1 MATVMIGVDP
11 HKRSNTVAVLD
22 GRERELD
29 GGRFVNDTAGYKA
42 LKVFA
47 ERFEQ
52 RVWAVEGARGAGRHL
67 AQRLVADGETVVDV
81 PAKLAARVRVFS
93 TGQGRKNDAADAR
106 SVGVAALRTATL
118 LQVLPDDVVVTLKLL
133 SDRRGELV
141 AARTQAINRLHRL
154 LAELRAGGSRRGLT
168 AAKAK
173 TILAG
178 IRPRDAVG
186 KTRRQLAADH
196 LADVVAL
203 ERKIAVVEARLVETV
218 RASGTTLTSL
228 YGVGPV
234 TAARILGEVR
244 DIARFDTRHH
254 FATFTGAAPIEASSG
269 DVIRHRLNRGGNRK
283 LNHALHMIAIVQI
296 RKDGPSRAYYLRK
309 RAEGKS
315 KKEALRCL
323 KRRISDA
330 VYRQLLIDAGLDIK
344 AGPGGQSGA
353 SLQPSATGLHTL
365 ETGSSDQPLS
375 GPTTQATPP
384 EKVAS

>member
-1 MATVMIGVDP
+1 MIAVDP

-22 GRERELD
+22 GKEREID

-42 LKVFA
+42 LRAFA

-52 RVWAVEGARGAGRHL
+52 RVWAVQGARGVGRHL

-81 PAKLAARVRVFS
+81 PAKLAARVRVLA

-133 SDRRGELV
+133 SDRRSELV

-168 AAKAK
+168 AANAR

-178 IRPRDAVG
+178 IRPRDPVG

-203 ERKIAVVEARLVETV
+203 ERKIVAVKARIADAVN
-218 RASGTTLTSL
+218 ASGTTLTQL
-228 YGVGPV
+228 YGVGAV
-234 TAARILGEVR
+234 TAARILGEVG
-244 DIARFDTRHH
+244 DIARFATRNH
-254 FATFTGAAPIEASSG
+254 FATFTGTAPIEASSG
-269 DVIRHRLNRGGNRK
+269 DVIRHRLNRGGNRR

-296 RKDGPSRAYYLRK
+296 RRDGPSRAYYLRK

-315 KKEALRCL
+315 KEALRCL

-330 VYRQLLIDAGLDIK
+330 VYRQLLIDAGLAVEEFK
-344 AGPGGQSGA
+344 VGPGGQSGA
-353 SLQPSATGLHTL
+353 SLQSSATGLHTL

-375 GPTTQATPP
+375 GPNAQVTPP
-384 EKVAS
+384 QKVAP

>member
-1 MATVMIGVDP
+1 MAAVMIAVDP
-11 HKRSNTVAVLD
+11 HKRSNTVVVLD
-22 GRERELD
+22 GKERELD

-42 LKVFA
+42 LRSFA
-47 ERFEQ
+47 DRFEQ
-52 RVWAVEGARGAGRHL
+52 RTWAVEGACGAGRHL
-67 AQRLVADGETVVDV
+67 AQRLVADGETVLDV

-141 AARTQAINRLHRL
+141 AARTQTINRLHRL
-154 LAELRAGGSRRGLT
+154 LTELGAGGSRRGLT
-168 AAKAK
+168 AAKAR

-196 LADVVAL
+196 LADVVAID
-203 ERKIAVVEARLVETV
+203 RKIAAIEARIVAAV
-218 RASGTTLTSL
+218 NASGTTLTSL

-234 TAARILGEVR
+234 TAARILEEVR
-244 DIARFDTRHH
+244 DIARFATRNH
-254 FATFTGAAPIEASSG
+254 FATFTGTAPIEASSG

-323 KRRISDA
+323 KRRIADV
-330 VYRQLLIDAGLDIK
+330 VYRQLLIDAGLDSK

-353 SLQPSATGLHTL
+353 TLQSSATGLHTL
-365 ETGSSDQPLS
+365 ETGSSEQPLS
-375 GPTTQATPP
+375 GPKTQATPT